1 MQLDDLV
8 TMKTGVNQLRLKDS
22 SVDLYGYQDLVA
34 DLGRSV
40 VQPETAE
47 AAASEKSYQ
56 VVVGDIVFSTLQNTA
71 SIVTA
76 ETAGKVLTQ
85 NFVRWRI
92 KHHQIDPRY
101 LCYCVN
107 QTDAV
112 KRQLARFLEG
122 SHVANKLSL
131 KTLRTLEIPVPPR
144 EEQDL
149 WGRLYFNL
157 QRQATLQERLV
168 ALQTQLLRGLE

>member
-8 TMKTGVNQLRLKDS
+8 TMKTGVNQLRLKDPAA
-22 SVDLYGYQDLVA
+22 DLYGYQDLVA
-34 DLGRSV
+34 DLGRLV
-40 VQPETAE
+40 AQPTQERADE
-47 AAASEKSYQ
+47 QSYQ

>member
-40 VQPETAE
+40 AQSETAE

-107 QTDAV
+107 QTDVV

>member
-40 VQPETAE
+40 AQSETAE

>member
-8 TMKTGVNQLRLKDS
+8 TMKTGVNQLRLKDPAA
-22 SVDLYGYQDLVA
+22 DLYGYQDLVA
-34 DLGRSV
+34 DLGRLV
-40 VQPETAE
+40 AQPTQERADE
-47 AAASEKSYQ
+47 QSYQ

-131 KTLRTLEIPVPPR
+131 KTLRTLEIPVPAR

>member
-40 VQPETAE
+40 AQSETAE

-131 KTLRTLEIPVPPR
+131 KTLRTLEIPVPSH

>member
-22 SVDLYGYQDLVA
+22 TADLYGYQDLVA
-34 DLGRSV
+34 DLGRLV
-40 VQPETAE
+40 AQPTQERADE
-47 AAASEKSYQ
+47 QSYQ

-131 KTLRTLEIPVPPR
+131 KTLRTLEIPVPAR

>member
-8 TMKTGVNQLRLKDS
+8 TMKTGVNQLRLKDPAA
-22 SVDLYGYQDLVA
+22 DLYGYQDLVA
-34 DLGRSV
+34 DLGRLV
-40 VQPETAE
+40 AQPTQERADE
-47 AAASEKSYQ
+47 QSYQ

-144 EEQDL
+144 EEQEL

-157 QRQATLQERLV
+157 QQQATLQERLV

>member
-8 TMKTGVNQLRLKDS
+8 TMKTGVNQLRLKDPTA
-22 SVDLYGYQDLVA
+22 DLYGYPDLVA

-40 VQPETAE
+40 AQPETAE
-47 AAASEKSYQ
+47 AAASEQSYQ

>member
-8 TMKTGVNQLRLKDS
+8 TMKTGVNQLRLKDPAA
-22 SVDLYGYQDLVA
+22 DLYGYQDLVA
-34 DLGRSV
+34 DLGRLV
-40 VQPETAE
+40 AQPTQERADE
-47 AAASEKSYQ
+47 QSYQ

-144 EEQDL
+144 EEQEL